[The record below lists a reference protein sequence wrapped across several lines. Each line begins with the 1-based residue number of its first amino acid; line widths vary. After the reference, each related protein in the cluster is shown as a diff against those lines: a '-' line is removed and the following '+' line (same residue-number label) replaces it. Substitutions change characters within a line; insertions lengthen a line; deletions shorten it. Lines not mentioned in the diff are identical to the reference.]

1 MATVRARFS
10 VLNAIASV
18 EALAESH
25 RDDVAELE
33 NIGKAVGTVE
43 KAVEIAGRLPPE
55 VEDKLEVVKSRLQ
68 VGLVR
73 EAAEPAKEACSKA
86 AAHALSRMLNLERLE
101 AQCVPPEDIELVKA
115 IVDALGP
122 FSGVYT
128 SAISQAKSVR
138 DVVEAAKVFARDWG
152 KVRDS
157 LVAIIKHA
165 KDLRRAASAPALD
178 PVEIVLRVA
187 SYEDAEVVTTR
198 LETIA
203 ELLGKLASVY
213 KRLSRNMS
221 IVREAVRVCSEAE
234 DREGYACRLAF
245 ELERMFNEAFD
256 MVGKLASVQDFGKF
270 LELTSNARE
279 YASRLLRA
287 LSAVERAGLML
298 AAKLPRGTEL
308 PYNPILRFREASR
321 LTKLESAQQ
330 ELLVEV
336 AVAGSLD
343 LAEVLK
349 GGGFSLEDVL
359 QLCSRGIVKCT
370 ISV

>member
-1 MATVRARFS
+1 VATVRARFS

-33 NIGKAVGTVE
+33 NIGKAVGAVE
-43 KAVEIAGRLPPE
+43 KAVEIAGWLPPE

-73 EAAEPAKEACSKA
+73 EAAEPAEEACSRA
-86 AAHALSRMLNLERLE
+86 AAHALSHMLNLEELE

-115 IVDALGP
+115 VMDALGP
-122 FSGVYT
+122 FSGLYK
-128 SAISQAKSVR
+128 SAVSQAKSVR
-138 DVVEAAKVFARDWG
+138 DVVEATKVFARDWS

-157 LVAIIKHA
+157 LVSITKHV
-165 KDLRRAASAPALD
+165 KELRRAATAPALD
-178 PVEIVLRVA
+178 PVEIVVRAA
-187 SYEDAEVVTTR
+187 SYEDAEVVTAR

-203 ELLGKLASVY
+203 EILGKLASVY
-213 KRLSRNMS
+213 KRLARSMGL
-221 IVREAVRVCSEAE
+221 VREAARACGGAE
-234 DREGYACRLAF
+234 DEGGYACRLAF

-256 MVGKLASVQDFGKF
+256 MVNKLASVQGFGEF
-270 LELTSNARE
+270 LELASNARE

-287 LSAVERAGLML
+287 LSAVEKAGLML

-321 LTKLESAQQ
+321 LTKLEPSQQ

-343 LAEVLK
+343 LVEVLK
-349 GGGFSLEDVL
+349 GGRFSLDDVL
-359 QLCSRGIVKCT
+359 QLCSRGMVKCT